1 MRYCIFLSCLLI
13 SLSSYAQRKAT
24 SAESTLQIPSK
35 KSQKTSTTKL
45 PTEVLKSTW
54 AIGISTSTNS
64 GIIGG
69 FSYRK
74 LWLNE
79 QSSQSFIQIDADLI
93 KDYREFTS
101 PYSFNGRTYL
111 EGKLN
116 QLVVLRPMYG
126 RTMTLF
132 RKTAEGGPALRGIV
146 ATGPSIGMQKPYYV
160 DISYTNTATNQTLT
174 TAVPY
179 AKTLDNS
186 YPKAYI
192 IGSAGILNGFPE
204 SKIVPGWHL
213 KSALNLELESFR
225 QNHMSVELGFC
236 LDYFTQPIEMLNQTP
251 GRSVY
256 TTGYLTVFFGKSH

>member
-1 MRYCIFLSCLLI
+1 MI
-13 SLSSYAQRKAT
+13 SMGTLAQRKAT
-24 SAESTLQIPSK
+24 SAESTLQIPSN

-45 PTEVLKSTW
+45 PSEALKSTW

-69 FSYRK
+69 FSFRK
-74 LWLNE
+74 LWLND
-79 QSSQSFIQIDADLI
+79 SKSQSLVQLDADII

-101 PYSFNGRTYL
+101 PYSFNGRSYL

-116 QLVVLRPMYG
+116 QLFVIRPSYG
-126 RTMTLF
+126 RSVVLF
-132 RKTAEGGPALRGIV
+132 RKSPEGGPALRGIV
-146 ATGPSIGMQKPYYV
+146 STGPSLGLQKPYYV

-174 TAVPY
+174 KAVPY
-179 AKTLDNS
+179 EKTLDNS

-192 IGSAGILNGFPE
+192 IGNASFLNGFPD

-213 KSALNLELESFR
+213 KSGLNLELESFK

-236 LDYFTQPIEMLNQTP
+236 LDYFSKPIEMLNQTP